1 MDKYCFENILIKNK
15 DRVESL
21 KAKTNKIVV
30 FGAGNTACLYLKCF
44 EEEGIDVQVFVDNNK
59 NKSFTGGQVVS
70 PDSLESECGQDVLVL
85 ICTSVDNTYHEIQQ
99 QMEGMGFL
107 CCGVDEYVFAQRM
120 PELLECYDSFE
131 DEESRDLY
139 AELIMWRMQHVD
151 PCLPILHQEQ
161 YFAQRD
167 FLTSS
172 NNEVFVDVG
181 AFVGDTIERYLHK
194 KEGVFS
200 KIYAFEPDKDN
211 YQALVYR
218 LERLQRE
225 WGIKDGRIFPVNC
238 GIGSKKSFRKVY
250 RPSGTGLGSMVVD
263 SAGDKEHLQNVD
275 IVTIDDYFLEQ
286 KVDFIKADIE
296 SYEYDMLLGS
306 SKLIKR
312 DRPKIAICIYHN
324 ATDMYR
330 VMLYLKN
337 LNLNYKF
344 QLSHHSVT
352 KSETVLYAY

>member
-1 MDKYCFENILIKNK
+1 M
-15 DRVESL
+15 
-21 KAKTNKIVV
+21 
-30 FGAGNTACLYLKCF
+30 
-44 EEEGIDVQVFVDNNK
+44 
-59 NKSFTGGQVVS
+59 
-70 PDSLESECGQDVLVL
+70 
-85 ICTSVDNTYHEIQQ
+85 
-99 QMEGMGFL
+99 
-107 CCGVDEYVFAQRM
+107 
-120 PELLECYDSFE
+120 
-131 DEESRDLY
+131 
-139 AELIMWRMQHVD
+139 
-151 PCLPILHQEQ
+151 
-161 YFAQRD
+161 
-167 FLTSS
+167 
-172 NNEVFVDVG
+172 
-181 AFVGDTIERYLHK
+181 
-194 KEGVFS
+194 
-200 KIYAFEPDKDN
+200 
-211 YQALVYR
+211 YR

-250 RPSGTGLGSMVVD
+250 RPSGTGLVSMVVD